1 MSDSYGQSTMYTTQ
15 HQDGRIKARSESLAA
30 KIGPSAALAASLKGD
45 SDGLPVP
52 LQDFDQRQGTGPT
65 ADQSLVTMSDPY
77 GQATIITTQHEDGR
91 IEARSES
98 IATEEGTSAAL
109 AASVRG
115 SSDSTRSP
123 QKAPALSELGP
134 VSPAV
139 QPTSVRQQLQDAAAG
154 KEPHNEV
161 DDPGFKAAISLTPA
175 SSPPASTAQGTS
187 EASEGRVREDS
198 EHGSGYPEEE
208 DTDVS
213 ASLEGH
219 SPTAGG
225 ELPDDFDEGP
235 STEIPN
241 PDGKPQFCILA
252 LQQSLTRAL
261 EASSC

>member
-1 MSDSYGQSTMYTTQ
+1 MYIEQ
-15 HQDGRIKARSESLAA
+15 HQDGMIKASSESLAA
-30 KIGPSAALAASLKGD
+30 KVGLFAALAASVKGD
-45 SDGLPVP
+45 SDGLSGP
-52 LQDFDQRQGTGPT
+52 LQDFDQRQGTGPS
-65 ADQSLVTMSDPY
+65 ADHSLVTMSDPY
-77 GQATIITTQHEDGR
+77 GQATIMTTQHEDGR

-98 IATEEGTSAAL
+98 IAAEEGTSAAL

-115 SSDSTRSP
+115 RSDSARSP
-123 QKAPALSELGP
+123 QKAPASSELDP

-154 KEPHNEV
+154 KESHNEV

-213 ASLEGH
+213 ASVEGH
-219 SPTAGG
+219 SPTAAG

-235 STEIPN
+235 STDIPN
-241 PDGKPQFCILA
+241 PDGKPTFCILA
-252 LQQSLTRAL
+252 LQQSLTCAL
-261 EASSC
+261 EVFSQ